1 MALSDDDRKRLHDE
15 EIYRA
20 EVRKSLEGAKAPP
33 GFGQRF
39 SGFLESKVGFWILT
53 TVFAGLYATLFT
65 NFSNWLHRD
74 EIADRQH
81 AERARQDFD
90 TVIKVV
96 PMLTSENA
104 GNRQVGLSL
113 LNGLASAKS
122 IQPEIAEQITST
134 LQSIVLAGAAPNAS
148 PEARARANE
157 VARLVDAGTTGSS
170 TAPGPAATPVPDQ
183 PTPATANAPN
193 RIGPAIS
200 AVALPPRV
208 YVQIGAEGRRDDANK
223 AVEAMRSAGVL
234 APGIE
239 KVARVPAKNE
249 LRYCSQKM
257 FDASK
262 DAVLRALGAVAIEVV
277 PTPLPASLCGNVR
290 PNQFELWLGSGAG

>member
-1 MALSDDDRKRLHDE
+1 MPLSEDDRQRLHDE
-15 EIYRA
+15 EIFRA
-20 EVRKSLEGAKAPP
+20 EVRRSLEAPKAPP

-39 SGFLESKVGFWILT
+39 SAFLESKVGFWILT

-65 NFSNWLHRD
+65 TFSDWLHRE
-74 EIADRQH
+74 EIAERQR

-122 IQPEIAEQITST
+122 IQPEIAEQITAT
-134 LQSIVLAGAAPNAS
+134 LQSIVVAGTAPNAT
-148 PEARARANE
+148 PEARLRANE
-157 VARLVDAGTTGSS
+157 VARLVDAGAAAASP
-170 TAPGPAATPVPDQ
+170 PGPVATPAIPDQ
-183 PTPATANAPN
+183 PTPGPAPAN
-193 RIGPAIS
+193 RIGAAIN

-208 YVQIGAEGRRDDANK
+208 YVQIGSDVRRDEANK

-239 KVARVPAKNE
+239 RVAKVPAKNQ
-249 LRYCSQKM
+249 LRYCDEKM
-257 FDASK
+257 LDASR
-262 DAVLRALGAVAIEVV
+262 DAVVRALGSAAIQVEL
-277 PTPLPASLCGNVR
+277 TPLPPRLCTNVR
-290 PNQFELWLGSGAG
+290 PNHFELWLGSGAG